1 MARFTLTRLAS
12 LVGIL
17 LGLSVIV
24 FLLQAVVPADP
35 VRAMVGASATPQ
47 IVEAKRHELGLDRPL
62 PVQYVQFLS
71 RAVRGDLQMSLHT
84 RRPVRTDIAAFLP
97 ATLELAATALA
108 MAVVLGGALGLL
120 TARGRATSLRV
131 GLVASASVPAFL
143 LALLLLIVFYAQ
155 LHWFPG
161 SGRISAELEAPT
173 GPTGLLTVDGL
184 LAGRLDVVGDALA
197 HLALPALCLALGPA
211 VALGRTLRSSLQ
223 TVLGS
228 DHIRTARAKGLT
240 ERGVLLRH
248 AVRPALNAPLTMTGL
263 QVGML
268 LAGVVVVESI
278 FAWPGLGL
286 YTARAITSVDFPAI
300 VGVTLVMGAVYVI
313 VNALVDLAQV
323 AADPRL
329 RAR

>member
-62 PVQYVQFLS
+62 PAQYAQFLS

-155 LHWFPG
+155 LRWFPG

-184 LAGRLDVVGDALA
+184 LAGRLDVVRDALA

-268 LAGVVVVESI
+268 LAGVVVIESI

-313 VNALVDLAQV
+313 VNALVDVAQV

>member
-1 MARFTLTRLAS
+1 MARFALTRLVS

-17 LGLSVIV
+17 LGLSVVV

-35 VRAMVGASATPQ
+35 VRAMVGASATPE
-47 IVEAKRHELGLDRPL
+47 IVEAKRHELGLDQPL
-62 PVQYVQFLS
+62 PAQYTQFLS

-97 ATLELAATALA
+97 ATLELAAAALA
-108 MAVVLGGALGLL
+108 LAVVLGGALGLL
-120 TARGRATSLRV
+120 TAHGGGASLRV

-143 LALLLLIVFYAQ
+143 LALLLLVVFYAQ
-155 LHWFPG
+155 LRWVPG
-161 SGRISAELEAPT
+161 SGRISAELNAPT
-173 GPTGLLTVDGL
+173 GPTGLLTIDGL
-184 LAGRLDVVGDALA
+184 LAGRLDVVRDALA
-197 HLALPALCLALGPA
+197 HLALPAFCLAVGPA
-211 VALGRTLRSSLQ
+211 VALGRTLRSSLH

-240 ERGVLLRH
+240 ERGVLVRH
-248 AVRPALNAPLTMTGL
+248 GVRPALNAPLTMTGL

-268 LAGVVVVESI
+268 LAGVVVIESI

-286 YTARAITSVDFPAI
+286 YTARAITAVDFPAI

-313 VNALVDLAQV
+313 VNALVDLAQI

>member
-1 MARFTLTRLAS
+1 MARFALTRLAS

-17 LGLSVIV
+17 LGLSVVV

-35 VRAMVGASATPQ
+35 VRAMVGASAKPQ

-62 PVQYVQFLS
+62 PAQYAQFLS

-120 TARGRATSLRV
+120 TARGGGTSLRV
-131 GLVASASVPAFL
+131 GLVASASVPGFL

-155 LHWFPG
+155 LRWFPG

-184 LAGRLDVVGDALA
+184 LAGRLDVVRDALA

-223 TVLGS
+223 TVLGA

-268 LAGVVVVESI
+268 LAGVVVIESI

-313 VNALVDLAQV
+313 VNALVDVAQV

>member
-17 LGLSVIV
+17 LGLSVVV

-62 PVQYVQFLS
+62 PAQYAQFLS

-120 TARGRATSLRV
+120 TARGRGTSLRV

-161 SGRISAELEAPT
+161 SGRISADLEAPT

-184 LAGRLDVVGDALA
+184 LAGRLDVVRDALA

-223 TVLGS
+223 TVLGA

-268 LAGVVVVESI
+268 LAGVVVIESI

-313 VNALVDLAQV
+313 VNALVDVAQV

>member
-1 MARFTLTRLAS
+1 MARFALTRSAS

-17 LGLSVIV
+17 LGLSVVV

-35 VRAMVGASATPQ
+35 VRAMVGASGTPQ
-47 IVEAKRHELGLDRPL
+47 IVEAKRHELG
-62 PVQYVQFLS
+62 
-71 RAVRGDLQMSLHT
+71 
-84 RRPVRTDIAAFLP
+84 AFLP
-97 ATLELAATALA
+97 ATVELAATALA
-108 MAVVLGGALGLL
+108 LAVVLGGALGLL
-120 TARGRATSLRV
+120 TARGGGTTVRV
-131 GLVASASVPAFL
+131 ALVAGASVPAFL
-143 LALLLLIVFYAQ
+143 LVLLLLIVFYAR
-155 LHWFPG
+155 LRWVPG
-161 SGRISAELEAPT
+161 SGRISSDLGAPT
-173 GPTGLLTVDGL
+173 GPTGLLIIDGL
-184 LAGRLDVVGDALA
+184 VHGRLDVVRDALA

-228 DHIRTARAKGLT
+228 DHIRTARAKALT

-248 AVRPALNAPLTMTGL
+248 GVRPALNAPLTMAGL

-268 LAGVVVVESI
+268 LAGVVVIESI

-286 YTARAITSVDFPAI
+286 YTVRAIASVDFPAI

-329 RAR
+329 RTR

>member
-17 LGLSVIV
+17 LGLSIVV

-35 VRAMVGASATPQ
+35 VRAMVGASARPE

-97 ATLELAATALA
+97 ATVELAATALA
-108 MAVVLGGALGLL
+108 MAVVLGGALGLV
-120 TARGRATSLRV
+120 TARGGGASLRV
-131 GLVASASVPAFL
+131 TLVASASVPAFL
-143 LALLLLIVFYAQ
+143 LALLLLIVFYAR
-155 LHWFPG
+155 LRWFPG
-161 SGRISAELEAPT
+161 SGRISPELEAPT

-184 LAGRLDVVGDALA
+184 LAGRLDVVRDALA

-211 VALGRTLRSSLQ
+211 VAVGRTLRSSLQ

-248 AVRPALNAPLTMTGL
+248 GVRPALNAPLTMTGL

-268 LAGVVVVESI
+268 LAGVVVIESI

-286 YTARAITSVDFPAI
+286 YTARAITTVDFPAI
-300 VGVTLVMGAVYVI
+300 VGVTLVMGAAYVI
-313 VNALVDLAQV
+313 INALVDLAQV

-329 RAR
+329 RAG

>member
-1 MARFTLTRLAS
+1 MARFALTRLAS

-17 LGLSVIV
+17 LGLSVVV

-35 VRAMVGASATPQ
+35 VRAMVGASATAE

-62 PVQYVQFLS
+62 PAQYAQFLG

-84 RRPVRTDIAAFLP
+84 RRPVRTDLAAFLP
-97 ATLELAATALA
+97 ATLELAATALV

-120 TARGRATSLRV
+120 TARGRGTSLRV

-143 LALLLLIVFYAQ
+143 LALVLLMVFYAQ
-155 LHWFPG
+155 LRWVPG
-161 SGRISAELEAPT
+161 SGRISSELEGPT

-184 LAGRLDVVGDALA
+184 LAGRLDVVRDALA

-248 AVRPALNAPLTMTGL
+248 GVRPALNAPLTMTGL

-268 LAGVVVVESI
+268 LAGVVVIESI

-286 YTARAITSVDFPAI
+286 YTARAITNVDFPAI

>member
-1 MARFTLTRLAS
+1 MARFALTRLVS

-17 LGLSVIV
+17 LGLSVVV

-35 VRAMVGASATPQ
+35 VRAMVGASATPE
-47 IVEAKRHELGLDRPL
+47 IVEAKRHELGLDQPL
-62 PVQYVQFLS
+62 PAQYTQFLS

-97 ATLELAATALA
+97 ATLELAAAALA
-108 MAVVLGGALGLL
+108 LAVVLGGALGLL
-120 TARGRATSLRV
+120 TAHGGGASLRV

-143 LALLLLIVFYAQ
+143 LALLLLVVFYAQ
-155 LHWFPG
+155 LRWVPG
-161 SGRISAELEAPT
+161 SGRISAELDAPT
-173 GPTGLLTVDGL
+173 GPTGLLTIDGL
-184 LAGRLDVVGDALA
+184 LAGRLDVVRDALA

-211 VALGRTLRSSLQ
+211 VALGRTLRSSLH

-240 ERGVLLRH
+240 ERGVLVRH
-248 AVRPALNAPLTMTGL
+248 GVRPALNAPLTMTGL

-268 LAGVVVVESI
+268 LAGVVVIESI

-300 VGVTLVMGAVYVI
+300 VGVTLVIGAVYVI
-313 VNALVDLAQV
+313 VNALVDLAQI

-329 RAR
+329 HAR

>member
-17 LGLSVIV
+17 LGLSVVV

-35 VRAMVGASATPQ
+35 VRAMVGASARPE

-97 ATLELAATALA
+97 ATVELAATALA
-108 MAVVLGGALGLL
+108 MAVVLGGALGLV
-120 TARGRATSLRV
+120 TARGGGASLRV
-131 GLVASASVPAFL
+131 TLVASASVPAFL
-143 LALLLLIVFYAQ
+143 LALLLLIVFYAR
-155 LHWFPG
+155 LRWFPG
-161 SGRISAELEAPT
+161 SGRISPELGAPT

-184 LAGRLDVVGDALA
+184 LAGRLDVVRDALA

-211 VALGRTLRSSLQ
+211 VAVGRTLRSSLQ

-248 AVRPALNAPLTMTGL
+248 GVRPALNAPLTMTGL

-268 LAGVVVVESI
+268 LAGVVVIESI

-286 YTARAITSVDFPAI
+286 YTARAITTVDFPAI
-300 VGVTLVMGAVYVI
+300 VGVTLVMGAAYVI
-313 VNALVDLAQV
+313 INALVDLAQV

-329 RAR
+329 RAG

>member
-62 PVQYVQFLS
+62 PAQYAQFLS

-108 MAVVLGGALGLL
+108 MAVVLGGVLGLL

-161 SGRISAELEAPT
+161 SGRISPDLDPPT

-268 LAGVVVVESI
+268 LAGVVVIESI

-300 VGVTLVMGAVYVI
+300 VGVTLVMGAAYVI

>member
-1 MARFTLTRLAS
+1 MARFALTRLAS

-17 LGLSVIV
+17 LGLSVVV

-35 VRAMVGASATPQ
+35 VRAMVGASATPE

-62 PVQYVQFLS
+62 PAQYVQFLS

-108 MAVVLGGALGLL
+108 MAVILGGILGLL
-120 TARGRATSLRV
+120 TARGRGASLRV

-143 LALLLLIVFYAQ
+143 LALVLLIVFYAQ
-155 LHWFPG
+155 LRWFPG

-184 LAGRLDVVGDALA
+184 LAGRLDIVGDALA

-248 AVRPALNAPLTMTGL
+248 GVRPALNAPLTMTGL

>member
-1 MARFTLTRLAS
+1 
-12 LVGIL
+12 
-17 LGLSVIV
+17 
-24 FLLQAVVPADP
+24 
-35 VRAMVGASATPQ
+35 
-47 IVEAKRHELGLDRPL
+47 
-62 PVQYVQFLS
+62 
-71 RAVRGDLQMSLHT
+71 MSLHT

-120 TARGRATSLRV
+120 TARGGATSLRV
-131 GLVASASVPAFL
+131 GLVAGASVPAFL

-161 SGRISAELEAPT
+161 SGRISADLEAPT

-184 LAGRLDVVGDALA
+184 LAGRLDVVRDALA

-268 LAGVVVVESI
+268 LAGVVVIESI

-313 VNALVDLAQV
+313 VNALVDVAQV

>member
-1 MARFTLTRLAS
+1 MARFALTRLAS

-17 LGLSVIV
+17 LGLSVLV

-35 VRAMVGASATPQ
+35 VRAMVGASAKPE
-47 IVEAKRHELGLDRPL
+47 IVEAKRHELGLDQPL
-62 PVQYVQFLS
+62 PAQYAQFLG

-120 TARGRATSLRV
+120 TARGGGTSLRV
-131 GLVASASVPAFL
+131 TLVASASVPAFL

-155 LHWFPG
+155 LRWFPG

-184 LAGRLDVVGDALA
+184 LAGRLDVVRDALA

-248 AVRPALNAPLTMTGL
+248 GVRPALNAPLTMTGL

-268 LAGVVVVESI
+268 LAGVVVIESI

-313 VNALVDLAQV
+313 VNALVDVAQV

>member
-1 MARFTLTRLAS
+1 
-12 LVGIL
+12 
-17 LGLSVIV
+17 
-24 FLLQAVVPADP
+24 
-35 VRAMVGASATPQ
+35 
-47 IVEAKRHELGLDRPL
+47 
-62 PVQYVQFLS
+62 
-71 RAVRGDLQMSLHT
+71 MSLHT

-97 ATLELAATALA
+97 ATVELATTALA

-120 TARGRATSLRV
+120 TARGRGASLRV
-131 GLVASASVPAFL
+131 SLVASASVPAFL
-143 LALLLLIVFYAQ
+143 LALLLLIVFYAR
-155 LHWFPG
+155 LRWFPG

-184 LAGRLDVVGDALA
+184 LAGRLDVVRDALA

-248 AVRPALNAPLTMTGL
+248 GVRPALNAPLTMTGL

-268 LAGVVVVESI
+268 LAGVVVIESI

-300 VGVTLVMGAVYVI
+300 VGVTLVMGAAYVI
-313 VNALVDLAQV
+313 INALVDLAQV

>member
-47 IVEAKRHELGLDRPL
+47 IVEAKRHELSLDRPL
-62 PVQYVQFLS
+62 PAQYAQFLS

-120 TARGRATSLRV
+120 TARGRGTSLRV

-240 ERGVLLRH
+240 ERRVLLRH

-268 LAGVVVVESI
+268 LAGVVVIESI

-313 VNALVDLAQV
+313 VNALVDVAQV

>member
-1 MARFTLTRLAS
+1 
-12 LVGIL
+12 
-17 LGLSVIV
+17 
-24 FLLQAVVPADP
+24 
-35 VRAMVGASATPQ
+35 
-47 IVEAKRHELGLDRPL
+47 
-62 PVQYVQFLS
+62 
-71 RAVRGDLQMSLHT
+71 MSLHT

-97 ATLELAATALA
+97 ATLELAAAALA
-108 MAVVLGGALGLL
+108 LAVVLGGALGLV
-120 TARGRATSLRV
+120 TARGGGASLRV

-143 LALLLLIVFYAQ
+143 LALLLLVVFYAQ
-155 LHWFPG
+155 LRWVPG
-161 SGRISAELEAPT
+161 SGRISAELDAPT
-173 GPTGLLTVDGL
+173 GPTGLLTIDGL
-184 LAGRLDVVGDALA
+184 LAGRLDVVRDALA

-211 VALGRTLRSSLQ
+211 VALGRTLRSSLH

-240 ERGVLLRH
+240 ERGVLMRH
-248 AVRPALNAPLTMTGL
+248 GVRPALNAPLTMTGL

-268 LAGVVVVESI
+268 LAGVVVIESI

-286 YTARAITSVDFPAI
+286 YTARAITAVDFPAI

-313 VNALVDLAQV
+313 VNALVDLAQI

>member
-62 PVQYVQFLS
+62 PAQYAQFLS

-131 GLVASASVPAFL
+131 GLIASASVPAFL

-240 ERGVLLRH
+240 ERRVLLRH

-268 LAGVVVVESI
+268 LAGVVVIESI

-300 VGVTLVMGAVYVI
+300 VGVTLVMGAAYVI

-329 RAR
+329 RTR

>member
-17 LGLSVIV
+17 LGLSVVV

-35 VRAMVGASATPQ
+35 VRAMVGASATPE
-47 IVEAKRHELGLDRPL
+47 IVEAKRHELGLDQPL
-62 PVQYVQFLS
+62 PAQYIQFLS
-71 RAVRGDLQMSLHT
+71 RAVRGDLSMSLHT

-108 MAVVLGGALGLL
+108 LAVVLGGALGLL
-120 TARGRATSLRV
+120 TARGRGTSLRV
-131 GLVASASVPAFL
+131 ALVASASVPAFL

-155 LHWFPG
+155 FRWLSG
-161 SGRISAELEAPT
+161 SGRISSELGAPT
-173 GPTGLLTVDGL
+173 GPTGLLIVDGL

-197 HLALPALCLALGPA
+197 HLVLPALCLALGPA

-223 TVLGS
+223 TVLVS

-248 AVRPALNAPLTMTGL
+248 GVRPALNAPLTMTGL

-300 VGVTLVMGAVYVI
+300 VGVTLVMGAAYVI
-313 VNALVDLAQV
+313 INALVDLAQV

-329 RAR
+329 RAS

>member
-17 LGLSVIV
+17 LGLSVVV

-35 VRAMVGASATPQ
+35 VRAMVGASAKPQ

-62 PVQYVQFLS
+62 PAQYAQFLS

-120 TARGRATSLRV
+120 TARGRGTSLRV
-131 GLVASASVPAFL
+131 GLVASASVPGFL

-155 LHWFPG
+155 LRWFPG

-184 LAGRLDVVGDALA
+184 LAGRLDVVRDALA

-223 TVLGS
+223 TVLS
-228 DHIRTARAKGLT
+228 ADHIRTARAKGLT

-268 LAGVVVVESI
+268 LAGVVVIESI

-313 VNALVDLAQV
+313 VNALVDVAQV

>member
-17 LGLSVIV
+17 LGLSVVV

-62 PVQYVQFLS
+62 PAQYARFLS

-120 TARGRATSLRV
+120 TARGGGTSLRV
-131 GLVASASVPAFL
+131 GLVASASVPGFL

-155 LHWFPG
+155 LRWFPG

-184 LAGRLDVVGDALA
+184 LAGRLDVVRDALA

-268 LAGVVVVESI
+268 LAGVVVIESI

-313 VNALVDLAQV
+313 VNALVDLAQI